1 MTINGTKTEI
11 GSCAGKV
18 PLTRAQADEIV
29 KRPRSLDKNRH
40 PYRCQHCG
48 HWHLGRSPPG
58 WARTRRRQYDLIED
72 EE

>member
-1 MTINGTKTEI
+1 MTVNGTKTEI

-40 PYRCQHCG
+40 PYKCQFCG
-48 HWHLGRSPPG
+48 AWHLGRSPPG
-58 WARTRRRQYDLIED
+58 WARSKRRNILMED